1 VLPQR
6 ESEPIELRLV
16 PGRAPCCSLLLPHP
30 TKPAVPARKLP
41 ATPLFLISFSCCLA
55 HQAGSNNPLRIPP
68 SRRQAKSRTFFF
80 PSSTDSEPPADSAQS
95 SHHRSRSRILLVP
108 PGDSV
113 QASAPRLAIFS
124 PFSSPFD
131 SALARTDLCFL
142 TCFGGFLGTLRT
154 NWLLFPFSSAWNR
167 AQGTRVSPCVQ
178 S

>member
-1 VLPQR
+1 
-6 ESEPIELRLV
+6 V
-16 PGRAPCCSLLLPHP
+16 PRAAP
-30 TKPAVPARKLP
+30 
-41 ATPLFLISFSCCLA
+41 SCCL
-55 HQAGSNNPLRIPP
+55 IPP
-68 SRRQAKSRTFFF
+68 SQQSQHESSLLPLSFSSVSPAAWLIRPARIIPCGFPPPEGRPKLAPFF

-108 PGDSV
+108 PGDGV

-142 TCFGGFLGTLRT
+142 TCFGGFVGTLRT